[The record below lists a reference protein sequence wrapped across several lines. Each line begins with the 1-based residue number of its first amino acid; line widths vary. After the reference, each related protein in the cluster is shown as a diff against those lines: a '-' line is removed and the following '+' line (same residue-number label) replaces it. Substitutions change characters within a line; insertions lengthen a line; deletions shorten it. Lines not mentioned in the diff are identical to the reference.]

1 MKKYILHMRRDVL
14 NRAMKCMSAHVENDR
29 WFAVEALSYL
39 MEVDLSGIFG
49 NGNLGWSPT
58 TLLYRCQVTE
68 TIDDSAL
75 SVPEPEEI
83 PYHRIGRTVRD
94 HMEYLAGQE
103 RPTLKDWLNNS
114 GIHNHTPIDPMTA
127 KCEKRRNDCVDSI
140 SYAHELMLEH
150 SEFVAGAETV
160 IRKLMEFKKDVPFV
174 KEFINGLYGVNYL
187 RFTENS
193 GEQCRDA
200 AVSESAEAVRKT
212 TRLDG
217 VDAFACAIR
226 ALFERKDDPG
236 FKNALD
242 GIYGTAHDVASI
254 DLEQMYP
261 KKLENVKADELNA
274 LFITIETDTFEATP
288 ESVEAVNSFISN
300 AGEGRDIHL
309 RII

>member
-1 MKKYILHMRRDVL
+1 MEKYILHMRHDVL
-14 NRAMKCMSAHVENDR
+14 NRVTVCMSAHIENDK
-29 WFAVEALSYL
+29 WFTVEVLGDL
-39 MEVDLSGIFG
+39 IGVDLSCIFG

-58 TLLYRCQVTE
+58 VLLYHCQVTD
-68 TIDDSAL
+68 TTVYAAL
-75 SVPEPEEI
+75 SVPKPEELPI
-83 PYHRIGRTVRD
+83 HRVGRTVRD
-94 HMEYLAGQE
+94 RMEYLAGLE

-114 GIHNHTPIDPMTA
+114 GIHNHSLIVTGSE
-127 KCEKRRNDCVDSI
+127 KYGKRRDDRIDSI
-140 SYAHELMLEH
+140 SYPHKVMLEH
-150 SEFVAGAETV
+150 PEYVAGMETV
-160 IRKLMEFKKDVPFV
+160 IRKLMEVKKDVPFV
-174 KEFINGLYGVNYL
+174 KELLNGLYGVNSL

-200 AVSESAEAVRKT
+200 AVSESAEDVRKT

-217 VDAFACAIR
+217 VDAFTYAIR
-226 ALFERKDDPG
+226 ALFERKDAPG

-242 GIYGTAHDVASI
+242 GIYGTARDVASI

-261 KKLENVKADELNA
+261 KKLENVKADEPNA
-274 LFITIETDTFEATP
+274 LFVTIEIDTFEATP